1 MKKNILIFLL
11 INIFFSCYS
20 QAPAKF
26 NYQGVARNTQGQV
39 IANQNIALKV
49 SILDIEING
58 TSIYS
63 ETHSAKTNQLG
74 LFNIAIGGGTVL
86 SGDFNKIPWSQND
99 KFIKIEMDPTGGT
112 NYTLIGTSQLLSVP
126 YALNAKTAESVQLK
140 TQEVYYTDGMKIST
154 IHNNWVSSPFDL
166 KVDEDG
172 TYLVSA
178 IGRAWSPVSCSIVGR
193 ILNVTNG
200 ATLAT
205 SFIVGVDI
213 DYAQQATG
221 SFSKIAKLTK
231 GDILRIDYNCMSNSS
246 WQYGGDSTGGAS
258 SINIIKLGD

>member
-26 NYQGVARNTQGQV
+26 NYQGVARNPQGQV

-58 TSIYS
+58 SSIYS

-86 SGDFNKIPWSQND
+86 SGDFNKIPWSQKD
-99 KFIKIEMDPTGGT
+99 KFVKIEMDPAGGF

-126 YALNAKTAESVQLK
+126 YALHSKTAEKVDLVAQNSYQDDNLIITEIYK
-140 TQEVYYTDGMKIST
+140 EWI
-154 IHNNWVSSPFDL
+154 SSPQ
-166 KVDEDG
+166 KIVVESDG
-172 TYLVSA
+172 KYLLSA
-178 IGRAWSPVSCSIVGR
+178 TGRAWCSWSSAVIMRIQNITNDITLGR
-193 ILNVTNG
+193 SII
-200 ATLAT
+200 T
-205 SFIVGVDI
+205 SVNIQGVHQGD
-213 DYAQQATG
+213 G
-221 SFSKIAKLTK
+221 SFSRIVNLKK
-231 GDILRIDYNCMSNSS
+231 GDELVMQYYGDANSQ
-246 WQYGGDSTGGAS
+246 WAYGGDQFGS
-258 SINIIKLGD
+258 SSMTILKLSE